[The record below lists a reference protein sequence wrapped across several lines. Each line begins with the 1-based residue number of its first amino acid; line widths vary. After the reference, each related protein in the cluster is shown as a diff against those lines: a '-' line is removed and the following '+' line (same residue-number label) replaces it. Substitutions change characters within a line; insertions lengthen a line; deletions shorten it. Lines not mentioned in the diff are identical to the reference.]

1 MTCRHPAAGPAV
13 AAVPGAVTT
22 VTLAVAFGLLALD
35 VGWFWVVFPVGFGG
49 VLPLSLAAA
58 RGRSGRDGDASPPS
72 DDESGTD
79 VERRLRTLRGRYV
92 QGELGEEAFE
102 REVERLLRSADA
114 ERGRGD
120 QGSVGGVEAAGPD
133 RASIDEDPA

>member
-1 MTCRHPAAGPAV
+1 MTCRHPSTGPAV
-13 AAVPGAVTT
+13 AAVPGAVTA

-35 VGWFWVVFPVGFGG
+35 VGWFWVAFPVGFGG

-58 RGRSGRDGDASPPS
+58 RGRSGRDRDASTPS

-79 VERRLRTLRGRYV
+79 VEHRLQALRDRYV

-114 ERGRGD
+114 ERDRAD
-120 QGSVGGVEAAGPD
+120 QGGVGGVEAAGPD
-133 RASIDEDPA
+133 RASIGDDLA